1 MDYPEPH
8 DRLVYNAI
16 RTPDGTVLVSYNRHD
31 YKTYIDA
38 NGHEYMVDG
47 GLDYCRRNVVEE
59 APAEELT
66 VHFSAGHDKVR
77 EVLSWGTR
85 GISGHEPLRYVTLC
99 DMDTDHIKAILMNYS
114 LSPEYTQSF
123 TTELLHRGESLR
135 TIHG

>member
-1 MDYPEPH
+1 MEDG
-8 DRLVYNAI
+8 LVYNAI

-99 DMDTDHIKAILMNYS
+99 DMDTDHIKAILLNYA
-114 LSPEYTQSF
+114 LSPKYKQSYE
-123 TTELLHRGESLR
+123 TELALR
-135 TIHG
+135 EKQNG

>member
-1 MDYPEPH
+1 MKDG
-8 DRLVYNAI
+8 LVYNAI

-47 GLDYCRRNVVEE
+47 GLDYCRRNVVKE

-85 GISGHEPLRYVTLC
+85 GISGHEPLRYVVLC
-99 DMDTDHIKAILMNYS
+99 DMDTDHIKAILMNYA
-114 LSPEYTQSF
+114 LSPKYKQSYE
-123 TTELLHRGESLR
+123 TELALR
-135 TIHG
+135 AKQNG